1 MTRSYN
7 DLESEFKY
15 LIVNEKDRKFGL
27 WVNTVGFQS
36 IHPHSPYPIK
46 EHPSGY
52 LFNVQKGRTL
62 HEYQLLYITK
72 GKGTFASDDTPER
85 IIGKGNLIILFPGQW
100 HTYSPDTATGW
111 NEYYIG
117 FEGNFIDQLIKNGFL
132 SKQEQVLEIGLNEGL
147 AALLHRLWKYQRLIR
162 LLPSNIFRAS
172 YCILSAWYCL
182 SRKTKNLK
190 RTM

>member
-72 GKGTFASDDTPER
+72 GKGTFASDETPER

-100 HTYSPDTATGW
+100 HTYHPYRQTGW

-117 FEGNFIDQLIKNGFL
+117 FEGPVIDNLMKGGFL
-132 SKQEQVLEIGLNEGL
+132 
-147 AALLHRLWKYQRLIR
+147 
-162 LLPSNIFRAS
+162 
-172 YCILSAWYCL
+172 
-182 SRKTKNLK
+182 
-190 RTM
+190 